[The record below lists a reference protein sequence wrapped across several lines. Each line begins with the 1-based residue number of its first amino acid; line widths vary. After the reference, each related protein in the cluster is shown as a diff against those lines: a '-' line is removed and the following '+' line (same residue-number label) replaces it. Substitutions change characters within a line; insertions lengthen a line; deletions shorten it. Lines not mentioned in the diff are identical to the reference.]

1 MGGLA
6 KNNEEHKRICDR
18 ESEVMD
24 AIRDSITDE
33 KTRKLLFELEELHGA
48 ELTIVM
54 FDSYKMGI
62 YDGLEL
68 AEALRGR
75 G

>member
-1 MGGLA
+1 
-6 KNNEEHKRICDR
+6 
-18 ESEVMD
+18 MD

-33 KTRKLLFELEELHGA
+33 KTRKLLFELDELRGVESA
-48 ELTIVM
+48 IVM
-54 FDSYKMGI
+54 FDSYKQGI